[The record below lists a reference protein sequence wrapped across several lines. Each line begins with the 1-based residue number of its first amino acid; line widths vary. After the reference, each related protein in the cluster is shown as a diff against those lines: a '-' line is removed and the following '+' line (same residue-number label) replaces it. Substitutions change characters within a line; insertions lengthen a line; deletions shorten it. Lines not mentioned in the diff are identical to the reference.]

1 MAAARHASIGALDQ
15 GPGVYR
21 FRDARGRVLYIGRAV
36 NLRRRVSSYWGDLRG
51 RRHLVRMV
59 GQIDRIEALTCDSEH
74 EAAWL
79 ERNLLER
86 SKPRWNRTAGGQ
98 EVPVYIRV
106 DPSAGLKIAY
116 TTGTR
121 CFGPY
126 LGAVKVRT
134 AISALHRVLPLA
146 YAGDRL
152 TGSERDMAR
161 IRGVIPADKAT
172 LLRTLEA
179 VLAREPAAV
188 AAHRDDLARRRGAAA
203 EALAFE
209 HAARIQA
216 EIEAVDWICAP
227 QRVTI
232 DAAPDATVVGWAD
245 GMSVRFEIRRG
256 RLDGWQQRPCRR
268 APADV
273 STAATEWAAFAQR
286 NAALAARLSGAS

>member
-203 EALAFE
+203 EA
-209 HAARIQA
+209 
-216 EIEAVDWICAP
+216 
-227 QRVTI
+227 
-232 DAAPDATVVGWAD
+232 TVVGWAD